1 MPTLRGRSVGSVQA
15 AGQPVARKIPLM
27 NADGFLS
34 YRDNPELLESWLIG
48 LGVRDPQR
56 AGRDLQDL
64 IDRAGPGRM
73 ELITRIA
80 IQLDTVLPRCPEPGM
95 ALANLERFVAGQ
107 SDPEPAL
114 RKLADNLKTTE
125 ILLQVFSTSQYL
137 SEVLIRDPA
146 LLGWLQAGAERPD
159 REALIEDLWS
169 SLSGASTEAQQ
180 ALAIRRFR
188 LRETLRIGYND
199 IVRGLPVEVITL
211 DLSNLADACTE
222 AATRLA
228 RGWAEDRFGPALRA
242 DGSPARF
249 VVLGLGKFGGTE
261 LNYSSDIDL
270 IFLYD
275 EDGRTS
281 GPRVVSNAE
290 FFARMGAEI
299 VRLLAEHTAR
309 GVAYRV
315 DMRLRPDG
323 EQGALARSL
332 EATLGYYETRGRTW
346 ERQALIKCRPVAGDL
361 GLGRTFIEAVT
372 PFIYRRYLGAS
383 EISEIKALKRRI
395 EQRTVSAG
403 RADFEVKTGHGGIR
417 DVEFVVQFLQ
427 LLHGGEYP
435 EVRSANTLLAIHQL
449 EAVGCLVADERSIMD
464 DTYRFLRRVEH
475 RLQILFD
482 RQTHEMPR
490 SLEELRTLAI
500 RMGYA
505 PPGPGADRAIPA
517 HRFLADYRSKTEV
530 NRRILNHILHD
541 AFLDDDGSAA
551 DPVVDLVLDPHPSE
565 EQIAEV
571 LGRYP
576 FRDRQTAHHN
586 LMALAREDFL
596 FLSQA
601 RCRHF
606 LAAIAP
612 RLLQAVARTADPDMT
627 LTNLEKVSASLG
639 AKAILWE
646 LFNFN
651 PPSLRLYVELC
662 ATSQFL
668 SQILTTNP
676 GMIDDLMDSLV
687 VDRPVPAAAIKA
699 ELAELTKGAED
710 LAPILWSFRNKEW
723 VRIGTRDI
731 LGREPIRQVTRE
743 LADVAEAVVTQVA
756 RDQWKRRADRFG
768 TPIRPGDGRRDRW
781 AVLALGK
788 LGGRELNYHSDLD
801 LVFLHEANGTTSGAG
816 RSISNEQFVTQVAQR
831 VLKALAGDAST
842 GPLYRVDTR
851 LRPHGASGPLV
862 VTLASFRQYFE
873 ESAHTWE
880 RLALTRARVIF
891 ATGGFGRHVSDA
903 IREILCRPV
912 HQASLVQE
920 VLAMRRRLEE
930 SRRRNDLKRGIG
942 GLADLEFIVQYLM
955 LIHAANRP
963 DLLRAN
969 LWEALDALQRAAI
982 LPAATH
988 AELREAYDFLRT
1000 VEGRLR
1006 LIHDRAIADL
1016 PDNPAELLGLSRRL
1030 NYHATAPEEAVGA
1043 FLADADRHS
1052 SCTRTIFE
1060 RYVGSTR
1067 GGE

>member
-1 MPTLRGRSVGSVQA
+1 MD
-15 AGQPVARKIPLM
+15 
-27 NADGFLS
+27 ADGLLS
-34 YRDNPELLESWLIG
+34 AGDKPEQLESWFSS
-48 LGVRDPQR
+48 LGVRDPRR
-56 AGRDLQDL
+56 AGRDFLDL
-64 IDRAGPGRM
+64 VARAGPDRHD
-73 ELITRIA
+73 LIAQITV
-80 IQLDTVLPRCPEPGM
+80 QLSSVLPRCPDPGM

-107 SDPEPAL
+107 NDPEPAL
-114 RKLADNLKTTE
+114 RELAENIKTTE
-125 ILLQVFSTSQYL
+125 ILLQVFSTSQFL
-137 SEVLIRDPA
+137 SEVLIRDPG
-146 LLGWLQAGAERPD
+146 LLDWLQAGAERPD
-159 REALIEDLWS
+159 RQSLIEDLWNSLDRMS
-169 SLSGASTEAQQ
+169 SEAQQ

-188 LRETLRIGYND
+188 SRETLRIGYND

-211 DLSNLADACTE
+211 DLSNLADACIE

-228 RGWAEDRFGPALRA
+228 RRSAQDRFGPALRA

-249 VVLGLGKFGGTE
+249 VVLGLGKLGGTE
-261 LNYSSDIDL
+261 LNFSSDIDL
-270 IFLYD
+270 VFLYD
-275 EDGRTS
+275 EDGRTT
-281 GPRVVSNAE
+281 GRRVVSNAE

-299 VRLLAEHTAR
+299 VRLLAEHTAQ

-323 EQGALARSL
+323 EEGALARSL
-332 EATLGYYETRGRTW
+332 AATLGYYETRGRTW

-361 GLGRTFIEAVT
+361 DLGRTFLEAIT

-383 EISEIKALKRRI
+383 EISEIKAMKRRI

-403 RADFEVKTGHGGIR
+403 VADFEVKTGHGGIR

-435 EVRSANTLLAIHQL
+435 VVRSANTLLAIHQL
-449 EAVGCLVADERSIMD
+449 EEVGCLTADERSIMD

-490 SLEELRTLAI
+490 SLEDLRILAI
-500 RMGYA
+500 RMGYMPPA
-505 PPGPGADRAIPA
+505 PGEDRSIPA

-551 DPVVDLVLDPHPSE
+551 DPIVDLVLDPYPSTE
-565 EQIAEV
+565 LIDDV

-586 LMALAREDFL
+586 LMALAREDFP

-612 RLLQAVARTADPDMT
+612 RLLHAVARTADPDMT

-662 ATSQFL
+662 ASSQFL

-687 VDRPVPAAAIKA
+687 VDRPLPAAAIKA
-699 ELAELTKGAED
+699 ELAELVKGAED
-710 LAPILWSFRNKEW
+710 IAPILWSFRNKEW

-756 RDQWKRRADRFG
+756 RDQWKRRVERFG
-768 TPIRPGDGRRDRW
+768 TPIRPRDGRRDRW

-801 LVFLHEANGTTSGAG
+801 LVFLHEESGMTSGAS
-816 RSISNEQFVTQVAQR
+816 RSISNEQFLTEVVQR
-831 VLKALAGDAST
+831 LLKALAGNAST

-862 VTLASFRQYFE
+862 VTLAGFREYFE
-873 ESAHTWE
+873 HSADSWE
-880 RLALTRARVIF
+880 RLALTRARAIF

-903 IREILCRPV
+903 IRGILCQPV
-912 HQASLVQE
+912 DPTNLAREVVSTRRKLV
-920 VLAMRRRLEE
+920 E
-930 SRRRNDLKRGIG
+930 SRRRNDLRRGIG
-942 GLADLEFIVQYLM
+942 GLADLEFVVQYLM
-955 LIHAANRP
+955 LVHAARKP
-963 DLLRAN
+963 DLLRPN
-969 LWEALDALQRAAI
+969 LWEALDSLHRAAI
-982 LPAATH
+982 LPQATLSD
-988 AELREAYDFLRT
+988 LREAYAFLRT

-1006 LIHDRAIADL
+1006 LIHNRTIARL
-1016 PDNPAELLGLSRRL
+1016 PENPVERLGLARRL
-1030 NYHATAPEEAVGA
+1030 GYHANNPEEAVTA
-1043 FLADADRHS
+1043 FLADAARHS
-1052 SCTRTIFE
+1052 VCLRSAFD
-1060 RYVGSTR
+1060 RYVASSCL
-1067 GGE
+1067 EP